1 MAKLRKKEQT
11 AILNS
16 LRAGVVPRL
25 GQQHIQVGRADELA
39 AVLADIHNVADG
51 GSAIR
56 FVIGDYGAGKT
67 FFLNLIYAVGQEKRL
82 VTAHADL
89 NPDRRLHASGG
100 QARGL
105 YAELMRNLST
115 RANPEGNAL
124 AGVAERFITTA
135 LQEAP
140 GQGLTPEQAIQA
152 RMAPL
157 TELVG
162 GYDFAQVV
170 EAYWRGHDTGNERL
184 KQDAVRWMRAEFSTR
199 TDARKALGV
208 RTIIDDDTV
217 YDHLKLMARFVRQA
231 GFAGLLVGFDELV
244 NLYKLSNLQARR
256 SNYEQILRILNDC
269 LQGQAEGLGILL
281 GGTPEFLFDTRR
293 GLYSYEALA
302 SRLAQN
308 RFAAGGLRDL
318 SGPVIQLESL
328 TPEDL
333 YILLTKLRHIMAM
346 EDEASHLIPDE
357 GLHAFLDH
365 CANVIGDAYFRTPR
379 NTIKAFLD
387 LLAVLDQNPGTDWRA
402 LLGQVVVDID
412 QAPDLDETFE
422 PESGGALRGS
432 TATDDA
438 LTAFRL

>member
-1 MAKLRKKEQT
+1 MAKLRKKEQA
-11 AILNS
+11 AILQS

-25 GQQHIQVGRADELA
+25 GQQHIQVGRADEVIAL
-39 AVLADIHNVADG
+39 LADIDNIADG

-56 FVIGDYGAGKT
+56 FVIGEYGSGKT
-67 FFLNLIYAVGQEKRL
+67 FFLRLIYSIAQEKKL

-89 NPDRRLHASGG
+89 NPDRRLHATGG

-105 YAELMRNLST
+105 YAEMMRNLAT
-115 RANPEGNAL
+115 RSNPEGNAL
-124 AGVAERFITTA
+124 TSIAERFITTA
-135 LQEAP
+135 LQAA
-140 GQGLTPEQAIQA
+140 GDQGVPAEQAIQA

-170 EAYWRGHDTGNERL
+170 GAYWRGHDTGNERL
-184 KQDAVRWMRAEFSTR
+184 KTDAVRWMRAEFTTK

-217 YDHLKLMARFVRQA
+217 YDHLKLMALFVRQA
-231 GFAGLLVGFDELV
+231 GFAGLLVGYDELV
-244 NLYKLSNLQARR
+244 NLHKLSNVQARR

-269 LQGQAEGLGILL
+269 LQGQAAGLGILL
-281 GGTPEFLFDTRR
+281 GGTPEFLYDTRR

-308 RFAAGGLRDL
+308 RFASGALKDL

-333 YILLTKLRHIMAM
+333 YILLSKLRQVMALE
-346 EDEASHLIPDE
+346 EDATTLIPDE
-357 GLHAFLDH
+357 GLHAFLTH
-365 CANVIGDAYFRTPR
+365 CSEVIGDAYFRTPR

-387 LLAVLDQNPGTDWRA
+387 LLAVLDQNPGTNWRE
-402 LLGQVVVDID
+402 LLGQVAVT
-412 QAPDLDETFE
+412 PDAE
-422 PESGGALRGS
+422 PELEFADSDIEGS
-432 TATDDA
+432 PTVAPPVADELA
-438 LTAFRL
+438 SFRL